1 MRLYGV
7 YMRLYGVCMA
17 YYSVYMAVYSVGYAV
32 MAYGIG
38 LRDRRVA
45 RRVARRWVWRVW
57 SVVCTVCISYGVP
70 CRRGR
75 SVGYG
80 VYVW

>member
-17 YYSVYMAVYSVGYAV
+17 YYSVYMAVYSVGYAI

-38 LRDRRVA
+38 LRDRCVA
-45 RRVARRWVWRVW
+45 RSWAWRVY
-57 SVVCTVCISYGVP
+57 TVL
-70 CRRGR
+70 RRSL

-80 VYVW
+80 VHVW

>member
-17 YYSVYMAVYSVGYAV
+17 CYGVYIVGYAV
-32 MAYGIG
+32 MAYGLG

-45 RRVARRWVWRVW
+45 RRWVWC
-57 SVVCTVCISYGVP
+57 VCTVYVYGVKA
-70 CRRGR
+70 
-75 SVGYG
+75 
-80 VYVW
+80 